1 PSNDNTNVANA
12 LQNPFVV
19 NQDPDKNSSQSP
31 LQINYNCCYGCGDL
45 LEGIFCHQCTY
56 ELCGKGAHYG
66 YNCPPK
72 VPIIPDLESFNNQTV
87 DELPQTLLS
96 FNPTCY
102 SEDGNSFTY
111 DSTSNIVH
119 DSANVFDPPS
129 QPPLYSC
136 EFYGNDARYGHYCTP
151 HVPDPH
157 EAYQCQPM
165 NEDYY
170 HEQNSCYDPN
180 SFGFDQFQPPQYTS
194 FSDEDILKK
203 IYSNPLFDE
212 EIISIKIDPHPFN
225 AESNIIESL
234 LNHESL
240 IISSSSK
247 IDSFFDEFAGEITI
261 SNQFHR
267 ELIKLIVILRKKF
280 VLSRDCCMITHLL
293 VHRKNLFLK
302 ILMLHLNLSLHL
314 LSPLRIV
321 TLSWKKLIY
330 LFTLDDPM
338 PSGIEEDDYDS
349 ERDTLILEELFSN
362 DSLSLAE
369 NESFHF
375 DIPLSSRPPA
385 KPPDGNSGNLNVKVI
400 GCAILG
406 KKFKEDLFTYCIEN
420 GILQDSSEPSN
431 DNTNVVNALQEPFV
445 VKKDPGSLEDKIIC
459 DLNKTP
465 DLS

>member
-180 SFGFDQFQPPQYTS
+180 SFGFDQFQPPQYTVSHPIFNAQNDLFNSQNKLMEQLTSMCDMS

-247 IDSFFDEFAGEITI
+247 IDFLFDKFAGKFTLLKSIPPRIKETDCDPEEEI
-261 SNQFHR
+261 R
-267 ELIKLIVILRKKF
+267 LIKR
-280 VLSRDCCMITHLL
+280 LL
-293 VHRKNLFLK
+293 YDN
-302 ILMLHLNLSLHL
+302 S
-314 LSPLRIV
+314 SP
-321 TLSWKKLIY
+321 
-330 LFTLDDPM
+330 
-338 PSGIEEDDYDS
+338 
-349 ERDTLILEELFSN
+349 
-362 DSLSLAE
+362 
-369 NESFHF
+369 
-375 DIPLSSRPPA
+375 RPP
-385 KPPDGNSGNLNVKVI
+385 
-400 GCAILG
+400 
-406 KKFKEDLFTYCIEN
+406 KEFISKN
-420 GILQDSSEPSN
+420 
-431 DNTNVVNALQEPFV
+431 
-445 VKKDPGSLEDKIIC
+445 
-459 DLNKTP
+459 
-465 DLS
+465 